1 MSLKVAMMFNA
12 VKMGNLTVNA
22 GHVKQPQS
30 EKILKRE
37 DKHKW
42 VGEKEAENA
51 FTTKW
56 GMHGRWTNLIM
67 ASTM

>member
-37 DKHKW
+37 DKHK
-42 VGEKEAENA
+42 
-51 FTTKW
+51 
-56 GMHGRWTNLIM
+56 
-67 ASTM
+67 